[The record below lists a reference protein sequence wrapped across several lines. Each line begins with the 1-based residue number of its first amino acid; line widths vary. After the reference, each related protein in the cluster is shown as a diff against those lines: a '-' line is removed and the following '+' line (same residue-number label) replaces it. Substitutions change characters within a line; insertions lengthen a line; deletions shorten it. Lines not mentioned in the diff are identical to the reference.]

1 MWALLLAR
9 YKIQALSLRI
19 TLGDHVRV
27 GQRLCLII
35 YSVQLS
41 RTAIP
46 NFGAKSV

>member
-27 GQRLCLII
+27 GSTSLSHLLE
-35 YSVQLS
+35 LS
-41 RTAIP
+41 RTVIP